1 MENMYKFLKS
11 WNLCN
16 KYQKQLLDNAT
27 KTGLDAVT
35 PAFKTA
41 IHKTSEATT
50 EFIENKIADKIVK
63 PRSMPEGNSTEIEEI
78 IIPQEKREKI
88 GIIG

>member
-1 MENMYKFLKS
+1 M
-11 WNLCN
+11 
-16 KYQKQLLDNAT
+16 DNAT

>member
-1 MENMYKFLKS
+1 MKS

-35 PAFKTA
+35 TAFKRA
-41 IHKTSEATT
+41 IHKTSEAKSKY
-50 EFIENKIADKIVK
+50 IKNKIAHKIVK
-63 PRSMPEGNSTEIEEI
+63 PRSVPEGNSTEIEEI

-88 GIIG
+88 VIIE